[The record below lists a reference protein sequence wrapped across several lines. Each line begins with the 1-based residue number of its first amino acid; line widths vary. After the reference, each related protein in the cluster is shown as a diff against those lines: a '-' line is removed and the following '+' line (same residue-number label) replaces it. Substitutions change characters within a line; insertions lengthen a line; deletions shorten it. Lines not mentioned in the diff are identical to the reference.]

1 MKSREGFRNFQLILQ
16 PLRGN
21 SRALFFIKDK
31 LEDEEM
37 SEQTT
42 SRDLK
47 FKVVCIS
54 CGVKIRENASDDSYG
69 MCLRC
74 FYAMLATRLRNQKRV
89 ASGEF
94 VSER

>member
-1 MKSREGFRNFQLILQ
+1 M
-16 PLRGN
+16 P
-21 SRALFFIKDK
+21 
-31 LEDEEM
+31 
-37 SEQTT
+37 EQTA
-42 SRDLK
+42 RNNPA

-74 FYAMLATRLRNQKRV
+74 FYTMLAVRLRTQKRV
-89 ASGEF
+89 AAGEF